1 MSDVGQC
8 ILMWDRVVSCGSE
21 QSHVGNSNLIWDR
34 VEGVQDR
41 MECQESF
48 KIFFMIFKSHGLSQ
62 GPK

>member
-8 ILMWDRVVSCGSE
+8 SLMWDRVVSCGSE

-41 MECQESF
+41 MECLENF
-48 KIFFMIFKSHGLSQ
+48 KIYFYDF
-62 GPK
+62 